1 MAKKRMTKTE
11 FVAALSKK
19 SGLTKKQAAS
29 ALDTINVIVAE
40 QLGKRGP
47 GEVLLPGLLKLYV
60 VNKPATPQHK
70 GVNPFTRQP
79 MIYKAKP
86 ASKVIKVR
94 PLKPLKDSV

>member
-29 ALDTINVIVAE
+29 ALDTINVIIAE

-47 GEVLLPGLLKLYV
+47 GEVLIPDLLKLYV
-60 VNKPATPQHK
+60 VAKPATHQHN
-70 GVNPFTRQP
+70 GVNPFTKQP
-79 MIYKAKP
+79 MVYKAKP

-94 PLKPLKDSV
+94 PLKALKDSV

>member
-11 FVAALSKK
+11 FVATLSKK
-19 SGLTKKQAAS
+19 TGLTKKQAAS
-29 ALDTINVIVAE
+29 ALDTINVIIAG

-47 GEVLLPGLLKLYV
+47 GEVLFPGLLKFNV
-60 VNKPATPQHK
+60 VNKPASPQHK
-70 GVNPFTRQP
+70 GINPFTKQP

-94 PLKPLKDSV
+94 PLKALKDSV

>member
-19 SGLTKKQAAS
+19 SGLNKKQAAS
-29 ALDTINVIVAE
+29 ALDSINKIIAE

-47 GEVLLPGLLKLYV
+47 GEVLIPDLLKLSTV
-60 VNKPATPQHK
+60 TKPAVPQHK
-70 GVNPFTRQP
+70 GVNPFTKQP

-94 PLKPLKDSV
+94 PLKALKDSI

>member
-29 ALDTINVIVAE
+29 ALDTINVIIAE

-47 GEVLLPGLLKLYV
+47 GEVLIPDLLKLYV
-60 VNKPATPQHK
+60 VAKPAAPQHK
-70 GVNPFTRQP
+70 GVNPFTKQP

-94 PLKPLKDSV
+94 PLKALKDSV

>member
-29 ALDTINVIVAE
+29 ALDTINVIVAD

-60 VNKPATPQHK
+60 VTKPASPQHK